1 MVAGLANAMRA
12 ARTAIRFPLQ
22 ATVTFSW
29 QDKEGVKHDGQGQS
43 RDISEHGVFVI
54 SESCPSV
61 GSRVTLRILLE
72 EPPEAARALR
82 LQVNG
87 HVLRVDEARGEAV
100 CAGFAIVSDDAML
113 KENDDPVC

>member
-1 MVAGLANAMRA
+1 MVVGLANAMRA

-29 QDKEGVKHDGQGQS
+29 QDHEGIKHDGQGQS
-43 RDISEHGVFVI
+43 RDISEHGVFVV
-54 SESCPSV
+54 SELCPPV
-61 GSRVTLRILLE
+61 GSRVVLRILLE
-72 EPPEAARALR
+72 EPARALR

-87 HVLRVDEARGEAV
+87 HVLRLDDAKGEAA
-100 CAGFAIVSDDAML
+100 CTGFAIMSDEAML